1 MVEVQGTKTRTLVP
15 SLKARRV
22 ARTRVTRRV
31 ASRVARRVFKIRN
44 IWVSSDSREFI
55 QSQRTILVF
64 IQLIEDIFQ
73 LYWIWRQDCSKKIV
87 TIIRLNFTETL

>member
-22 ARTRVTRRV
+22 ARWVG
-31 ASRVARRVFKIRN
+31 RRVFKIRN
-44 IWVSSDSREFI
+44 IWVGSDSREFI